1 MKESYHKLSIL
12 IALIATILI
21 CILPMSLSPIWNGTI
36 PGHRDQYERMAEAIL
51 HGHLY
56 LEYDR
61 IDPRLSTMEN
71 PYDPQARQEMGV
83 NFEWDHAFYNEKY
96 YMYFGVVPVF
106 LVFLPYR
113 ILTGTALTTYK
124 ATQIFTAST
133 IIGIFL
139 LFSFL
144 RKRLFQK
151 MPFLLYLML
160 SVVVSFISVW
170 YAVTAP
176 AMYCTAI
183 MSAVCMELISINL
196 AVRGVEDVRQG
207 RVDWIILVKL
217 IGGSFSSALAFGC
230 RPTIALAGLIQ
241 TPMLCRYRKIAKS
254 RKMRVKSF
262 FAIGIPYLLI
272 AVFLMWYN
280 YARFGNTFEFGQS
293 YQLTVADQ
301 HGYRF
306 FEEFRLGKILN
317 GFMYQFAS
325 WVPIG
330 ETFPYVSYMGSF
342 FAFPILL
349 CILMLL
355 QDEVRT
361 KIKEKK
367 MTGIIGVLLVLPMLI
382 TVMDAVYTPYMLT
395 RYQLDVNFLLG
406 IACFIAIGFRCE
418 TIKNKK
424 HFFMFSVVIL
434 FLTGIN
440 FFLMLIVPYD
450 GNATAY
456 DPQLLM
462 KIEKFVFWWK

>member
-1 MKESYHKLSIL
+1 MKKNYRKLSTL

-56 LEYDR
+56 LEYDT
-61 IDPRLSTMEN
+61 IDPRLSVMEN
-71 PYDPQARQEMGV
+71 PYDPQARQELGV
-83 NFEWDHAFYNEKY
+83 NFEWDHAFYNGKY

-113 ILTGTALTTYK
+113 IVTGTALTTYK

-133 IIGIFL
+133 IIGIFF

-196 AVRGVEDVRQG
+196 AVRGVEDARQG
-207 RVDWIILVKL
+207 RTDWIILAKL
-217 IGGSFSSALAFGC
+217 IGGSFSSALVFGC
-230 RPTIALAGLIQ
+230 RPTIALASLIQ
-241 TPMLCRYRKIAKS
+241 IPMLGRYRTIAKS
-254 RKMRVKSF
+254 RKMRVKSLL
-262 FAIGIPYLLI
+262 AIGIPYLLI
-272 AVFLMWYN
+272 AAFLMWYN
-280 YARFGNTFEFGQS
+280 YARFGNVFEFGQS

-301 HGYRF
+301 HSYSF
-306 FEEFRLGKILN
+306 FKEFRLSKIFN
-317 GFMYQFAS
+317 GFVYQFAS
-325 WVPIG
+325 WIPIG
-330 ETFPYVSYMGSF
+330 KNFPYVSYMGIF

-349 CILMLL
+349 CILMLA
-355 QDEVRT
+355 QDGVRAKIRET
-361 KIKEKK
+361 KL
-367 MTGIIGVLLVLPMLI
+367 TGVMGVLLVLPMLI

-418 TIKNKK
+418 TKK
-424 HFFMFSVVIL
+424 QS
-434 FLTGIN
+434 FLITALVFVSLIN
-440 FFLMLIVPYD
+440 FFLLIIVPYD

-456 DPQLLM
+456 DPQLLI